1 LAGTELAESCSRQQT
16 FLGLS
21 HSIARWH
28 VTNDG
33 TQREQP
39 PNSEV
44 MQKMVV
50 VAPHYTG
57 SRTLDG
63 EAEAEG
69 LARLERHS
77 AVALRTRCE
86 VYKQIN
92 GLEKAGWRNP

>member
-1 LAGTELAESCSRQQT
+1 VTSKSVILSSQLACGKLRDKRPSSPPQENTCPINL
-16 FLGLS
+16 LGLS

-50 VAPHYTG
+50 VAPHYTR

-69 LARLERHS
+69 
-77 AVALRTRCE
+77 
-86 VYKQIN
+86 
-92 GLEKAGWRNP
+92 